1 MRLRKPT
8 LVLPFISH
16 QVVEYLAA
24 LYLIQAG
31 AKAGGRPAPVAYVI
45 GAAMLAAAALSGKP
59 LGGGRMTRPQH
70 RFVDIVLIIAVGA
83 APFVF
88 GFSDETTS
96 LIRFEGLAVAL
107 AALFS
112 VTSYAHPQKGQARE
126 IARGLRQQ
134 APRMAGRALGRRM
147 AKGGRPTDSG
157 RGQGPGRT

>member
-1 MRLRKPT
+1 MGRPR

-16 QVVEYLAA
+16 QVIEYLAA

-31 AKAGGRPAPVAYVI
+31 AKAGGRPAPVAYGI

-59 LGGGRMTRPQH
+59 LGGGRITRPQH
-70 RFVDIVLIIAVGA
+70 RFVDIVLIVAVAA

-88 GFSDETTS
+88 GFSDETAS

-107 AALFS
+107 AALFW
-112 VTSYAHPQKGQARE
+112 VTSYAHPQKGQVKE
-126 IARGLRQQ
+126 IAKGLKEQ

-147 AKGGRPTDSG
+147 ANRRPPN
-157 RGQGPGRT
+157 GPGRT